1 METTMETTTLAAP
14 LNQVPGRA
22 LNLGVTHALGTQA
35 PQRHVCT
42 PFLPSVQ
49 AVKAQTGWDSRLR
62 TQGTRPR
69 TPGGAGRVDTRT
81 FVDVYMGRD
90 EAGCRITSWQQ
101 PQGNSR
107 VHFQEWPPIIH
118 VLVHSCLH
126 SFIHSL
132 IHFSLCL
139 ELSPPGRSHSLTLFW
154 IFAQVFPDRDAFAV
168 AAPPACGL

>member
-1 METTMETTTLAAP
+1 MLSAP
-14 LNQVPGRA
+14 LNQVQEKA
-22 LNLGVTHALGTQA
+22 LNLGVTNALGTQA

-62 TQGTRPR
+62 TQGTTPR

-90 EAGCRITSWQQ
+90 EAGCRIMSWQQ
-101 PQGNSR
+101 PQGNSG

-126 SFIHSL
+126 SFIHS
-132 IHFSLCL
+132 FT
-139 ELSPPGRSHSLTLFW
+139 HSL
-154 IFAQVFPDRDAFAV
+154 FPLPGTVPSWKVSFSHTVLDFCPGTPRQRCLCRG
-168 AAPPACGL
+168 PPSCLWPVTPTGS